1 MDHPSVWMAGRTP
14 AVPPPEGRVDTAPL
28 EVLILGGGLCGLLT
42 AFRLYEKGVR
52 AMAVLEA
59 GEIAGGTSAHTTAK
73 VTAQHGL
80 LYAGLRKGLG
90 EEKAGQYAK
99 ANQSA
104 VGEYAAVMEQLG
116 LRDELKRCASYLYT
130 DDPAYVE
137 RLEQEAEACRLLDL
151 PVSVTVETELPF
163 PVLTAVRMDGQARIH
178 PLRFADAL
186 ARRLVEKGVRIYT
199 HTRAYPSEADQA
211 PGDIRTNRGTLHADT
226 VVLATHYPFM
236 DKSGLYFARIW
247 QERSY
252 VLALTR
258 VPPMEHLYWAPGE
271 SGFSF
276 RPASWTAGGGE
287 VQGLLLGGKSH
298 KTGHEGTRY
307 HYEALRTAA
316 RSWYPDMRVAGRWSA
331 QDGMTHDSVP
341 YIGRYRQAEGSL
353 SSRVFVATGFNK
365 WGMSGSMVA
374 ANLLS
379 DDILN
384 RSSDAAEVFSPSRF
398 NPGMKAKSFL
408 VETTD
413 MLANF
418 IGGYVELA
426 ADTTGSLPPG
436 EGRILTVD
444 GKRVGAYKDTDG
456 TVYTVNPICSH
467 MGCVLEWNR
476 DENSWD
482 CPCHGS
488 RYDYTGRLLSGP
500 AIQPLETNAAE

>member
-186 ARRLVEKGVRIYT
+186 ARWLVEKGVRIYT

-341 YIGRYRQAEGSL
+341 YIGRYRQLDGKLAG
-353 SSRVFVATGFNK
+353 RVFLATGFNK
-365 WGMSGSMVA
+365 WGMTTSMA
-374 ANLLS
+374 AA
-379 DDILN
+379 DILSESILG
-384 RSSDAAEVFSPSRF
+384 RDHPCRDVFSPSRF
-398 NPGMKAKSFL
+398 DPGLKAKSFFI
-408 VETTD
+408 ESSD
-413 MLANF
+413 M
-418 IGGYVELA
+418 V
-426 ADTTGSLPPG
+426 GSLIGPYLHLPDATSASIRRG
-436 EGRILTVD
+436 EGKVITVG
-444 GKRVGAYKDTDG
+444 GKRVGVYKDDQDVLH
-456 TVYTVNPICSH
+456 TVRPICPH
-467 MGCVLEWNR
+467 MGCVLQWNR
-476 DENSWD
+476 DERSWD

-488 RYDYTGRLLSGP
+488 RFDYTGRLLNDP
-500 AIQPLETNAAE
+500 AQRALETTSR

>member
-186 ARRLVEKGVRIYT
+186 ARWLVEKGVRIYT

-211 PGDIRTNRGTLHADT
+211 PGISGPTGAPCMRT
-226 VVLATHYPFM
+226 
-236 DKSGLYFARIW
+236 
-247 QERSY
+247 RS
-252 VLALTR
+252 
-258 VPPMEHLYWAPGE
+258 
-271 SGFSF
+271 
-276 RPASWTAGGGE
+276 
-287 VQGLLLGGKSH
+287 
-298 KTGHEGTRY
+298 
-307 HYEALRTAA
+307 
-316 RSWYPDMRVAGRWSA
+316 
-331 QDGMTHDSVP
+331 
-341 YIGRYRQAEGSL
+341 
-353 SSRVFVATGFNK
+353 
-365 WGMSGSMVA
+365 
-374 ANLLS
+374 
-379 DDILN
+379 
-384 RSSDAAEVFSPSRF
+384 FSPPITLSWIKAASIL
-398 NPGMKAKSFL
+398 PGS
-408 VETTD
+408 
-413 MLANF
+413 
-418 IGGYVELA
+418 
-426 ADTTGSLPPG
+426 
-436 EGRILTVD
+436 GRS
-444 GKRVGAYKDTDG
+444 A
-456 TVYTVNPICSH
+456 P
-467 MGCVLEWNR
+467 M
-476 DENSWD
+476 SW
-482 CPCHGS
+482 P
-488 RYDYTGRLLSGP
+488 
-500 AIQPLETNAAE
+500 